1 MVSFI
6 EILANDGQT
15 NWIVQG
21 YKKTI
26 FYNKINEKNEINDL
40 KTCKMFNILLINHAI
55 N

>member
-1 MVSFI
+1 MDKQIGLFRDI
-6 EILANDGQT
+6 
-15 NWIVQG
+15 
-21 YKKTI
+21 KKTI